1 MVDTTK
7 DFAKIVNPKDYPKLS
22 RYTHPVKK
30 SQRKIIGR
38 ETEMRQILATFDS
51 PELSNVILLAEGGG
65 GKTALVQGLMEKDKE
80 RIYLEVQLS
89 RMLADAGDNPDKIAE
104 WLRNVFD
111 ESSDYGK
118 KNQFGVVL
126 FIDEFHQ
133 IAEESSAAVE
143 VLKPML
149 ADSGQRGIHFVAA
162 TTYEEFKKY
171 ISPNQPLV
179 ERLKAIR
186 LSQPSEATVMSI
198 LTGMAHKYKV
208 YDSIADPEQLFKLIY
223 EYTNRYI
230 PSQIQPRKSIRVL
243 DSMIGYYRSEHS
255 PIDTNALARVLYDQQ
270 GVNVTFKAKAKTI
283 EKELKAHVLQQPVAI
298 ASVIQRLQI
307 CIADLNDK
315 TKPMASLLFSGPTGV
330 GKTEMAKQLAR
341 LLLNDSQLLI
351 RFDMTEFA
359 TSDTMEDFRDALTQ
373 AVWAHPYC
381 ILLLDEIEK
390 ACKPVT
396 RLLLQVLDDGRLSDV
411 NGRTVSF
418 INTYIVMTT
427 NAAHEVYK
435 RVQEYQDQIKDPR
448 EYLRTYEGL
457 VREAIMNGS
466 SDSGSGGKFPPE
478 LLGRIDQIVPFEPLT
493 HETKDKIT
501 KIHLGKLVHN
511 LKNKYKIKAYVS
523 PDVITYINGDMVSQ
537 TDADAGGAREI
548 LHKLQSEVVSAVAAF
563 VNDYPQIKTINIVVK
578 GQMAYTTKKHR
589 ISHARIE
596 VHAVKPKKQTN
607 NQQTRSDTHAMQNR

>member
-7 DFAKIVNPKDYPKLS
+7 DFKQIVNPQDYPKLS

-38 ETEMRQILATFDS
+38 EIEMRQILATFDS

-65 GKTALVQGLMEKDKE
+65 GKTALVQGLMEKDHE

-111 ESSDYGK
+111 ESSKYGK
-118 KNQFGVVL
+118 ENKYGVVL

-133 IAEESSAAVE
+133 IAEESAAAVE

-149 ADSGQRGIHFVAA
+149 ADSGQRNIHFVAA
-162 TTYEEFKKY
+162 TTYEEFKKF

-186 LSQPSEATVMSI
+186 LSQPSEETVMAI
-198 LTGMAHKYKV
+198 LTGMARKYKV
-208 YDSIADPEQLFKLIY
+208 YDSINDPERLFKLIY
-223 EYTNRYI
+223 EYTNRYV

-243 DSMIGYYRSEHS
+243 DSMIGYYRSEHT
-255 PIDTNALARVLYDQQ
+255 PIDTNSLARVLYDQQ
-270 GVNVTFKAKAKTI
+270 GVNVTFKAKASHI
-283 EKELKAHVLQQPVAI
+283 ERELRTHVLQQPVAI
-298 ASVIQRLQI
+298 TSVIQRLQI

-359 TSDTMEDFRDALTQ
+359 TSDTMEAFRDALTQ

-390 ACKPVT
+390 ACRPVT
-396 RLLLQVLDDGRLSDV
+396 RLLLQVLDDGRLSDQ

-418 INTYIVMTT
+418 INTYIIMTT

-435 RVQEYQDQIKDPR
+435 RVQEYQDQIKNPR

-457 VREAIMNGS
+457 IREAIMNGS

-493 HETKDKIT
+493 HETKDEIT
-501 KIHLGKLVHN
+501 KIHLGDLVHEIE
-511 LKNKYKIKAYVS
+511 NKYKIKAFVS

-537 TDADAGGAREI
+537 SDSDAGGAREI
-548 LHKLQSEVVSAVAAF
+548 LHKLQSEVVSVVAAF
-563 VNDYPQIKTINIVVK
+563 INNYPQIKKINIIVK

-589 ISHARIE
+589 ISHAHIE
-596 VHAVKPKKQTN
+596 VHAVKPKKQIN
-607 NQQTRSDTHAMQNR
+607 NQPNARMMPGA

>member
-1 MVDTTK
+1 MVDTTN
-7 DFAKIVNPKDYPKLS
+7 DFTKLVNPKDYPKLS

-38 ETEMRQILATFDS
+38 EIEMRQILATFDS

-65 GKTALVQGLMEKDKE
+65 GKTALVQGLMEKDPD

-111 ESSDYGK
+111 ESSKYGK
-118 KNQFGVVL
+118 ANRFGVVL

-133 IAEESSAAVE
+133 IAEESAAAVE

-149 ADSGQRGIHFVAA
+149 ADSGQRGIHFIAA

-171 ISPNQPLV
+171 ISSNQPLV

-186 LSQPSEATVMSI
+186 LSQPNETTVMSI
-198 LTGMAHKYKV
+198 LTGMAKKYNV
-208 YDSIADPEQLFKLIY
+208 YDKINDPERLFKLIY
-223 EYTNRYI
+223 EYTNRYV

-255 PIDTNALARVLYDQQ
+255 PIDTGSLARVLYDQQ
-270 GVNVTFKAKAKTI
+270 GVNVTFKAKAERI
-283 EKELKAHVLQQPVAI
+283 EKELKKHVLQQPIAI
-298 ASVIQRLQI
+298 ASVVQRLQI

-330 GKTEMAKQLAR
+330 GKTEMAKQLAK

-351 RFDMTEFA
+351 RFDMTEFS
-359 TSDTMEDFRDALTQ
+359 TNDTMETFRNELTQ
-373 AVWAHPYC
+373 AVWSHPYC

-427 NAAHEVYK
+427 NAAHEVYA
-435 RVQEYQDQIKDPR
+435 RVQQYQDQLKDPR
-448 EYLRTYEGL
+448 EYLRTYESL
-457 VREAIMNGS
+457 IREAITNGS

-493 HETKDKIT
+493 HDTKDQIT
-501 KIHLGKLVHN
+501 KIHLATLVHE
-511 LKNKYKIKAYVS
+511 LHAKYKIKAYVS

-548 LHKLQSEVVSAVAAF
+548 LHKLQSEVVSVVASF
-563 VNDYPQIKTINIVVK
+563 INNYPQIKTINIIVK
-578 GQMAYTTKKHR
+578 GQMAYTSKNHR
-589 ISHARIE
+589 ISHAHIE
-596 VHAVKPKKQTN
+596 VHAVRPKKQKQN
-607 NQQTRSDTHAMQNR
+607 KKQTPQTLRTA

>member
-179 ERLKAIR
+179 ERLKTIR

-208 YDSIADPEQLFKLIY
+208 YDSIADPERLFKLIY
-223 EYTNRYI
+223 EYTNRYV

-478 LLGRIDQIVPFEPLT
+478 LLGRIDQIVPFEPLI
-493 HETKDKIT
+493 HETKAEIT

-596 VHAVKPKKQTN
+596 VHAVKPKKT
-607 NQQTRSDTHAMQNR
+607 D

>member
-7 DFAKIVNPKDYPKLS
+7 DFAKLVNPKDYPKLS

-89 RMLADAGDNPDKIAE
+89 HMLADAGDNPDKIAE

-118 KNQFGVVL
+118 KNKFGVVL

-171 ISPNQPLV
+171 ISSNQPLV

-208 YDSIADPEQLFKLIY
+208 YDSIADPERLFKIIY

-230 PSQIQPRKSIRVL
+230 PSQIQPRKSIRIL

-283 EKELKAHVLQQPVAI
+283 EKELNAHVLQQPVAI
-298 ASVIQRLQI
+298 TSVIQRLQI

-359 TSDTMEDFRDALTQ
+359 TSDTMEAFRDALTQ

-427 NAAHEVYK
+427 NAAHEVYR
-435 RVQEYQDQIKDPR
+435 RVQEYQDQIKNPR

-493 HETKDKIT
+493 HETKDEIT
-501 KIHLGKLVHN
+501 KIHLGELVHS

-548 LHKLQSEVVSAVAAF
+548 LHKLQSEVVSVVAAF

-589 ISHARIE
+589 ISHAHIE
-596 VHAVKPKKQTN
+596 VHAVKPKKTN
-607 NQQTRSDTHAMQNR
+607 

>member
-1 MVDTTK
+1 MVDTTN
-7 DFAKIVNPKDYPKLS
+7 DFTKLVNPKDYPKLS
-22 RYTHPVKK
+22 SYTHPVKK

-38 ETEMRQILATFDS
+38 EIEMRQILATFDS

-65 GKTALVQGLMEKDKE
+65 GKTALVQGLMEKDPD

-111 ESSDYGK
+111 ESSKYGK
-118 KNQFGVVL
+118 ANRFGVVL

-133 IAEESSAAVE
+133 IAEESAAAVE

-149 ADSGQRGIHFVAA
+149 ADSGQRGIHFIAA

-171 ISPNQPLV
+171 ISSNQPLV

-186 LSQPSEATVMSI
+186 LSQPNETTVMSI
-198 LTGMAHKYKV
+198 LTGMAKKYNV
-208 YDSIADPEQLFKLIY
+208 YDKINDPERLFKLIY
-223 EYTNRYI
+223 EYTNRYV

-255 PIDTNALARVLYDQQ
+255 PIDTSSLARVLYDQQ
-270 GVNVTFKAKAKTI
+270 GVNVTFKAKAEHI
-283 EKELKAHVLQQPVAI
+283 EKELKKHVLQQPIAI
-298 ASVIQRLQI
+298 ASAVQRLQI

-330 GKTEMAKQLAR
+330 GKTEMAKQLAK

-351 RFDMTEFA
+351 RFDMTEFS
-359 TSDTMEDFRDALTQ
+359 TNDTMETFRNELTQ

-427 NAAHEVYK
+427 NAAHEVYA
-435 RVQEYQDQIKDPR
+435 RVQQYQDQLKDPR
-448 EYLRTYEGL
+448 EYLRTYESL
-457 VREAIMNGS
+457 IREAITNGS

-493 HETKDKIT
+493 HDTKDQIT
-501 KIHLGKLVHN
+501 KIHLATLVHE
-511 LKNKYKIKAYVS
+511 LHAKYKIKAYVS

-548 LHKLQSEVVSAVAAF
+548 LHKLQSEVVSVVASF
-563 VNDYPQIKTINIVVK
+563 INNYPQIKTINIIVK
-578 GQMAYTTKKHR
+578 GQMAYTSKNHR
-589 ISHARIE
+589 ISHAHIE
-596 VHAVKPKKQTN
+596 VHAVRPKKQKQN
-607 NQQTRSDTHAMQNR
+607 KKQTPQALHTA